1 MVRLVPAEVIR
12 KDEIENRAS
21 LGFVVNE
28 PDVLDAI
35 VPHGSRYLVLHGHQ
49 HRGWIGSSGDV
60 FPCSAPSV
68 TLGFN
73 GEEKYRGSFYI
84 HEFST
89 GAEGRI
95 RLTTTEHVK
104 VS

>member
-12 KDEIENRAS
+12 KDKIENRAS

-35 VPHGSRYLVLHGHQ
+35 RTPCLALPCPPRHQ

-60 FPCSAPSV
+60 VPCSAPPV
-68 TLGFN
+68 TLGYN

-95 RLTTTEHVK
+95 RLAATEHVK